1 MIVKLKYLSQ
11 ERSGLYMYFRQI
23 PADLRHHYEGK
34 TLRRQSLQTHDAAHA
49 AKEAL
54 RLAQHDDKIW
64 AALRSGAYNIEAA
77 RASIS
82 DTQIMD
88 YVHRIGK
95 ARAEKKFS
103 DAFAQY
109 LKKHQG
115 RGETFARKANQAFST
130 VKDNLGDRAMSQIK
144 RADARQVL
152 DLMLAQNLK
161 TSTVRRYLNTISAI
175 YSVGILEFELNLKN
189 PFAGLTIPNFLEDSK
204 EVPSFTNAELRQIAT
219 AALAQ
224 KTDAA
229 LVACMQIETGCRV
242 TEIAMLRIEDL
253 HLDAP
258 IPYVDIKEHKEHGR
272 RLKTSGSSRV
282 LPLIGVSLQAAR
294 LALASAKDD
303 GWLFSS
309 ISKKNPGSTV
319 LRWLSRTLGGK
330 RGTHSSRH
338 SMETRLIL
346 AGTNQRLTDTIMGHK
361 TEGMGSIYFSGFSLK
376 DLAGALEKVAIS
388 A

>member
-1 MIVKLKYLSQ
+1 
-11 ERSGLYMYFRQI
+11 
-23 PADLRHHYEGK
+23 
-34 TLRRQSLQTHDAAHA
+34 
-49 AKEAL
+49 
-54 RLAQHDDKIW
+54 
-64 AALRSGAYNIEAA
+64 
-77 RASIS
+77 
-82 DTQIMD
+82 MD
-88 YVHRIGK
+88 YVRRIGK

-130 VKDNLGDRAMSQIK
+130 VKDNLGDKAMSQIK

-161 TSTVRRYLNTISAI
+161 TSTVRRYINTISAI

-242 TEIAMLRIEDL
+242 TEIAMLR
-253 HLDAP
+253 
-258 IPYVDIKEHKEHGR
+258 
-272 RLKTSGSSRV
+272 
-282 LPLIGVSLQAAR
+282 
-294 LALASAKDD
+294 
-303 GWLFSS
+303 
-309 ISKKNPGSTV
+309 
-319 LRWLSRTLGGK
+319 
-330 RGTHSSRH
+330 
-338 SMETRLIL
+338 
-346 AGTNQRLTDTIMGHK
+346 
-361 TEGMGSIYFSGFSLK
+361 
-376 DLAGALEKVAIS
+376 
-388 A
+388 